1 MPGRKGVDEDLEV
14 ITVCGVGMGT
24 SLIMR
29 MTAEEVFKALGLR
42 AHVLATD
49 VSSARG
55 MPADMLIGQSM
66 HTSEFVDGRVPIVV
80 TVDNFI
86 DKVEMRE
93 KILAGLSAAGWG
105 DAQTPPTVGARV
117 HVRAGDGADAVL
129 AAAQLLVDTGAA
141 TPAYADRCVQI
152 VRDQG
157 PYIVALPGVALAHA
171 RPEDGARAVA
181 LTAVTLAVPVRFG
194 HAANDPVDVVLA
206 FASPDHD
213 AHAGMLSALAH
224 RLADGLGDKLRA
236 ATSNGDAVAVLNEV
250 IEDVRTPVR

>member
-1 MPGRKGVDEDLEV
+1 MPGRKGADEDLEV

-29 MTAEEVFKALGLR
+29 MTAEEVFKDLGLR

-66 HTSEFVDGRVPIVV
+66 HTSEFVDGRVPVVV

-93 KILAGLSAAGWG
+93 KILAGLSSGWG

-117 HVRAGDGADAVL
+117 HVTAGDWAEAVH

-141 TPAYADRCVQI
+141 TPGYADRCVQI
-152 VRDQG
+152 VREQG

-171 RPEDGARAVA
+171 RPEDGARSVG
-181 LTAVTLAVPVRFG
+181 LTAVTLTVPVRFG

-224 RLADGLGDKLRA
+224 RLGEGFDEQLRA
-236 ATSNGDAVAVLNEV
+236 ATSDGDAVALLNEV